1 MLAMRQLMGQ
11 RAQGLC
17 LGAQGLNVAKGAF
30 VQGVGITLTAL

>member
-17 LGAQGLNVAKGAF
+17 LSAQRLNMAQGPRMQL
-30 VQGVGITLTAL
+30 VGIALAAL